1 MYSCV
6 LVIPNTHLYLYL
18 YLSSIYSY
26 IYVFIFLY
34 PMLPS
39 SPFLLLLSYHPSLSY
54 SAFFIIPYSFLIP
67 SYNEVS
73 CPPPS
78 LSIPKE
84 KAGGRMTEWGSARG
98 HFNKKL
104 ASCSTKT
111 RTINGSAPLRHQLS
125 DIYSKKR
132 RAFIPI
138 CKKTPQIPSNPNLQ
152 PLILNYPTCITNN

>member
-1 MYSCV
+1 M
-6 LVIPNTHLYLYL
+6 IPNTHLYLYL
-18 YLSSIYSY
+18 YTYTYIYLLYIPRYMSLYSY
-26 IYVFIFLY
+26 ILYFHLHPSYFFFLITFLY
-34 PMLPS
+34 LI
-39 SPFLLLLSYHPSLSY
+39 LLS
-54 SAFFIIPYSFLIP
+54 FIIPYSFLIP